1 MTPER
6 ALEILQEG
14 HPVFLTG
21 PAGSGKTTLLNK
33 FIDWCHQQT
42 LNVAVTASTGIA
54 ATHMGGTTIHSWSGI
69 GIKAQMS
76 EWELDALAQKKYL
89 HDRFEGTDVLIID
102 EISMLDAPRLD
113 LVDAILRTVLD
124 RDEAF
129 GGIQVVLAGDFFQLP
144 PISRQGKAQFAFES
158 QVWARLDP
166 NVCYLSK
173 VFRQDNDPLLD
184 ILDGIRNATLTQDLV
199 DLLMERREEEAPDHL
214 TPTKLYTHN
223 VDVDEVNLAELE
235 KLSTPTERYVMTS
248 SGKKN
253 HVTTLKKYCLAPEEL
268 FLKEGAQVMFVKN
281 NFPKKIVNGTLG
293 TVIDFDFGH
302 PFVET
307 AEGVRIEVEEE
318 TWNLEND
325 GVSLAKIHQLPLRLA
340 WAITV
345 HKSQGMTLDSVEV
358 DLSKS
363 FAPGMGYV
371 ALSRVRSLD
380 GLYLRGINK
389 TAFSVEPIVR
399 EYDEV
404 FRNLSAELE

>member
-14 HPVFLTG
+14 HPAFLTG

-54 ATHMGGTTIHSWSGI
+54 ATHMNGTTIHSWSGI

-89 HDRFEGTDVLIID
+89 HERFEHTDVLIID

-124 RDEAF
+124 REEPF
-129 GGIQVVLAGDFFQLP
+129 GGIQVVFAGDFFQLP
-144 PISRQGKAQFAFES
+144 PISRDGAPQFAFQSES
-158 QVWARLDP
+158 WHKLDL
-166 NVCYLSK
+166 NICYLDK

-184 ILDGIRNATLTQDLV
+184 ILEGIRNASLTQDQV
-199 DLLMERREEEAPDHL
+199 DMLMERREDEAPDYI

-223 VDVDEVNLAELE
+223 VDVDEVNLSELQ
-235 KLSTPTERYVMTS
+235 KLPTKTERFVMTS

-281 NFPKKIVNGTLG
+281 NFPRGIVNGTLG
-293 TVIDFDFGH
+293 TVIDFEFDK

-307 AEGVRIEVEEE
+307 AEGKKLEVEEE
-318 TWNLEND
+318 TWKLEND
-325 GVSLAKIHQLPLRLA
+325 GVALAKIHQLPLRLA

-345 HKSQGMTLDSVEV
+345 HKSQGMTLDHVEV

-371 ALSRVRSLD
+371 ALSRVRSLS
-380 GLYLRGINK
+380 GLYLRGINR
-389 TAFSVEPIVR
+389 TAFSVDPLVR
-399 EYDEV
+399 EYDSH
-404 FRNLSAELE
+404 FREQSAELE